1 MLADFLRT
9 SRPLSNLEA
18 LLRSIFHLGNHCTFL
33 GGGVWRQD
41 WPRLSSPVRS
51 LEVATGILSFGLVE
65 AGARVVILDT
75 VFISERLRGEF
86 FFFVGGGVVGSGG
99 GFVSWGRVVWP
110 GGSDGGDGGEDE
122 ELKRAEIELELLR
135 TFLRKLGFTQLSK

>member
-1 MLADFLRT
+1 M
-9 SRPLSNLEA
+9 
-18 LLRSIFHLGNHCTFL
+18 
-33 GGGVWRQD
+33 WRH

-99 GFVSWGRVVWP
+99 GFVSWGRRVVWP
-110 GGSDGGDGGEDE
+110 GGSDGSDGGEDE
-122 ELKRAEIELELLR
+122 ELKRAKMELELLR
-135 TFLRKLGFTQLSK
+135 FNQFLVCNLQPRLYFSKLLNIYMV

>member
-1 MLADFLRT
+1 M
-9 SRPLSNLEA
+9 
-18 LLRSIFHLGNHCTFL
+18 
-33 GGGVWRQD
+33 WRQH

-51 LEVATGILSFGLVE
+51 LEVAAGILSFGLVE

-110 GGSDGGDGGEDE
+110 GGSDGSDGGEDE
-122 ELKRAEIELELLR
+122 ELKRAKIELELLR
-135 TFLRKLGFTQLSK
+135 TFLRKLGFTQLFSVQH